1 MRRTIE
7 SGAGTR
13 VAAGLEAWHR
23 VVRNMNDESLDEL
36 LADDVVFH
44 SPIVHTPQ
52 EGKALTKLYLM
63 AAFNVL
69 PGQSEPDASAN
80 EAKKAEG
87 NFRYVR
93 EVVGENDAVLE
104 FVTKIDDITVNGVD
118 IIRFDD
124 EGRIAEFKVMI
135 RPLKAIQKIHAQ
147 MAQMLDALK
156 KSEKGIQ

>member
-1 MRRTIE
+1 M
-7 SGAGTR
+7 GTR
-13 VAAGLEAWHR
+13 AAAGLEAWHR
-23 VVRNMNDESLDEL
+23 VVRNMNDETLDEI

-52 EGKALTKLYLM
+52 EGKALTKSYLM

-69 PGQSEPDASAN
+69 PGQSRSDASAN
-80 EAKKAEG
+80 EEEKAKG

-104 FVTKIDDITVNGVD
+104 FVTKLDDITVNGVD

-124 EGRIAEFKVMI
+124 EGKIIEFKVMI
-135 RPLKAIQKIHAQ
+135 RPLKAIQKIHLQ

-156 KSEKGIQ
+156 KSE

>member
-1 MRRTIE
+1 
-7 SGAGTR
+7 
-13 VAAGLEAWHR
+13 
-23 VVRNMNDESLDEL
+23 MNDESLDEL